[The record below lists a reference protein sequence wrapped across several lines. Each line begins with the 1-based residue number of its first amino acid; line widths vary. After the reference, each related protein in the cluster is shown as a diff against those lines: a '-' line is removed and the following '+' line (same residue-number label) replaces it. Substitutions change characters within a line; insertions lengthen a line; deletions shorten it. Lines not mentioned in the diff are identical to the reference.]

1 MDGCYTCT
9 HIDKFTAYNV
19 HVFLIWKKNYKGM
32 IYQINYK
39 DQHVATE
46 KKEKV
51 LICCDKSLRRWC
63 GSSYSG
69 KDVHVLIFNKM

>member
-1 MDGCYTCT
+1 MVVIHV
-9 HIDKFTAYNV
+9 HI
-19 HVFLIWKKNYKGM
+19 LISSQHTMYMYFWYERKIKGM